1 MTSSRRALAGGWR
14 LLVVVACAVVLT
26 ACGGD
31 PVQEQWE
38 SRDDL
43 PSCGSISLSHAEA
56 LEVVGEEQVACLAD
70 ALASGRGAE
79 LTVTVPTTEG
89 DAITEYRRVLPD
101 GSTEIYV
108 DSTQDTFSDQRWGHG
123 SCEQPES
130 ALDVAC

>member
-1 MTSSRRALAGGWR
+1 MTSSRRALAVGWH
-14 LLVVVACAVVLT
+14 LLVVVACTAALT

-38 SRDDL
+38 SREDL
-43 PSCGSISLSHAEA
+43 PSCGSISLSQGEA
-56 LEVVGEEQVACLAD
+56 LEVAGEEQLACLED

-79 LTVTVPTTEG
+79 LTVTLLTTEG
-89 DAITEYRRVLPD
+89 DPITEYRRVLPD
-101 GSTEIYV
+101 GSTEVYV

-123 SCEQPES
+123 SCEKPES